1 MKKINHIVISGNIG
15 VGKTTLS
22 EKISKKFN
30 WELQLEEV
38 KDNPYLDDFYKSMKD
53 WSFHLQIFFLN
64 SRFNQIQKIS
74 ESNNVVI
81 QDRSIYEDYEVFTKT
96 LFDSGVLMERE
107 FNNYKRLYN
116 TILKYINEPDLLI
129 YLRNLNIDKIISN
142 IDKRSRNF
150 ERSIDKEY
158 LKKLNFK
165 YLNHDYFTDVIT
177 FNYSKEKLLFGDI
190 YISTDRVKEN
200 SKTYNT
206 YFNQELF
213 RVIIHGVLHLCGFN
227 DKSTKEKQKMRKLE
241 NFFLEKLK
249 TLNTLKIN

>member
-1 MKKINHIVISGNIG
+1 LKKINHIVISGNIG

-96 LFDSGVLMERE
+96 LYDSGVLMERE

-142 IDKRSRNF
+142 IDKRSRKF
-150 ERSIDKEY
+150 EKAIDREY
-158 LKKLNFK
+158 
-165 YLNHDYFTDVIT
+165 
-177 FNYSKEKLLFGDI
+177 
-190 YISTDRVKEN
+190 
-200 SKTYNT
+200 
-206 YFNQELF
+206 
-213 RVIIHGVLHLCGFN
+213 
-227 DKSTKEKQKMRKLE
+227 
-241 NFFLEKLK
+241 LEKLNIYYENWIK
-249 TLNTLKIN
+249 KHPQENVLTIDLSENDFIEDPKFLKKIYSMIEKKINELT

>member
-1 MKKINHIVISGNIG
+1 MKKIKHIVISGNIG

-96 LFDSGVLMERE
+96 LYDSGVLMERE

-142 IDKRSRNF
+142 IDKRSRKF
-150 ERSIDKEY
+150 EKAIDKEY
-158 LKKLNFK
+158 LKKLNLYYENWIKEHPQDKVLTIDLSENDFMEDPK
-165 YLNHDYFTDVIT
+165 FLKKI
-177 FNYSKEKLLFGDI
+177 YSMIEK
-190 YISTDRVKEN
+190 
-200 SKTYNT
+200 
-206 YFNQELF
+206 
-213 RVIIHGVLHLCGFN
+213 
-227 DKSTKEKQKMRKLE
+227 
-241 NFFLEKLK
+241 
-249 TLNTLKIN
+249 KINELT

>member
-74 ESNNVVI
+74 ECNNVVI

-96 LFDSGVLMERE
+96 LYDSGVLMERE

-142 IDKRSRNF
+142 IDKRSRKF
-150 ERSIDKEY
+150 EKSIDTEY
-158 LKKLNFK
+158 LKKLNIYYENWIKKHPQEKILTIDLSEDDFIEDPK
-165 YLNHDYFTDVIT
+165 FLKKI
-177 FNYSKEKLLFGDI
+177 YSMIEK
-190 YISTDRVKEN
+190 
-200 SKTYNT
+200 
-206 YFNQELF
+206 
-213 RVIIHGVLHLCGFN
+213 
-227 DKSTKEKQKMRKLE
+227 
-241 NFFLEKLK
+241 
-249 TLNTLKIN
+249 KINELT

>member
-96 LFDSGVLMERE
+96 LYDSGVLMERE

-142 IDKRSRNF
+142 IDKRSRKF
-150 ERSIDKEY
+150 EKSIDKEY
-158 LKKLNFK
+158 LKKLNK
-165 YLNHDYFTDVIT
+165 YYENWIKKHPHEKILTIDLSEDDFIEDPKFLKKI
-177 FNYSKEKLLFGDI
+177 YSMIEK
-190 YISTDRVKEN
+190 
-200 SKTYNT
+200 
-206 YFNQELF
+206 
-213 RVIIHGVLHLCGFN
+213 
-227 DKSTKEKQKMRKLE
+227 
-241 NFFLEKLK
+241 
-249 TLNTLKIN
+249 KINELT

>member
-96 LFDSGVLMERE
+96 LYDSGVLMERE

-142 IDKRSRNF
+142 IDKRSRKF
-150 ERSIDKEY
+150 EKAIDKEY
-158 LKKLNFK
+158 LKKLNLYYENWIKEHPQDKVLTIDLSENDFMEDPK
-165 YLNHDYFTDVIT
+165 FLKKI
-177 FNYSKEKLLFGDI
+177 YSMIEK
-190 YISTDRVKEN
+190 
-200 SKTYNT
+200 
-206 YFNQELF
+206 
-213 RVIIHGVLHLCGFN
+213 
-227 DKSTKEKQKMRKLE
+227 
-241 NFFLEKLK
+241 
-249 TLNTLKIN
+249 KINELT

>member
-96 LFDSGVLMERE
+96 LYDSGVLMERE

-142 IDKRSRNF
+142 IDKRSRKF
-150 ERSIDKEY
+150 EKSIEKDY
-158 LKKLNFK
+158 LKKLNIYYENWIKKHPQEKILTIDLSEDDFIEDPK
-165 YLNHDYFTDVIT
+165 FLTKI
-177 FNYSKEKLLFGDI
+177 YSMIEK
-190 YISTDRVKEN
+190 
-200 SKTYNT
+200 
-206 YFNQELF
+206 
-213 RVIIHGVLHLCGFN
+213 
-227 DKSTKEKQKMRKLE
+227 
-241 NFFLEKLK
+241 
-249 TLNTLKIN
+249 KINELT

>member
-1 MKKINHIVISGNIG
+1 MIRDKSKILKKIKHIVISGNIG

-30 WELQLEEV
+30 WELHLEEV

-96 LFDSGVLMERE
+96 LYDSGVLMERE

-142 IDKRSRNF
+142 IDKRSRKF
-150 ERSIDKEY
+150 EKAIDKEY
-158 LKKLNFK
+158 LKKLNLYYENWIKEHPQDKVLTIDLSENDFMENPK
-165 YLNHDYFTDVIT
+165 FLKKI
-177 FNYSKEKLLFGDI
+177 YSMIEK
-190 YISTDRVKEN
+190 
-200 SKTYNT
+200 
-206 YFNQELF
+206 
-213 RVIIHGVLHLCGFN
+213 
-227 DKSTKEKQKMRKLE
+227 
-241 NFFLEKLK
+241 
-249 TLNTLKIN
+249 KINELT

>member
-1 MKKINHIVISGNIG
+1 MKKIKHIVISGNIG

-96 LFDSGVLMERE
+96 LYDSGVLMERE

-116 TILKYINEPDLLI
+116 TILKYIKEPDLLI
-129 YLRNLNIDKIISN
+129 YLRNRNISKIISN
-142 IDKRSRNF
+142 IEKRSRKF
-150 ERSIDKEY
+150 EKSIDKEY
-158 LKKLNFK
+158 LKKLNLYYENWIK
-165 YLNHDYFTDVIT
+165 KHP
-177 FNYSKEKLLFGDI
+177 KEKVLTIDLSENDFIEDPKFLKKI
-190 YISTDRVKEN
+190 YSMI
-200 SKTYNT
+200 
-206 YFNQELF
+206 
-213 RVIIHGVLHLCGFN
+213 
-227 DKSTKEKQKMRKLE
+227 EK
-241 NFFLEKLK
+241 
-249 TLNTLKIN
+249 KINELT